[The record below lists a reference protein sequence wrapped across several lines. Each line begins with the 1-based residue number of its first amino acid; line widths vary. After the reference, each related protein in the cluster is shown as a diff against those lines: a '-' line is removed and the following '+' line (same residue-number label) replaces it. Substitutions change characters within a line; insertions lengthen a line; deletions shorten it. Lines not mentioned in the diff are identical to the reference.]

1 MIVIEINMANVEV
14 AYPVSTCI
22 YTSLIIY
29 SLHEP
34 TIYSK
39 IGIQDDWWIGLATV
53 RCLAAVQS
61 CITGF
66 WTFNGKDSVVSPR

>member
-14 AYPVSTCI
+14 ANPVSI
-22 YTSLIIY
+22 YTSLIIH

-34 TIYSK
+34 TIYSE
-39 IGIQDDWWIGLATV
+39 IGIQDDWWIGLASTV

>member
-1 MIVIEINMANVEV
+1 MIVSEVNIANVEV
-14 AYPVSTCI
+14 AYPISI
-22 YTSLIIY
+22 YTSLIIH

-34 TIYSK
+34 TIYSE